1 MVPGYVLAEDEKLTV
16 AKLNAMALPLARVA
30 PGAVGKRELV
40 PGDVAELVGNIAV
53 QKNYFQDSGFELPWL
68 DPTGTDADEAT
79 GEVTNARDWAV
90 LPEVG
95 KVGVDRVA
103 SSPPEVRGNKYAL
116 RVTGD
121 ASATGEVL
129 IGQYVAA
136 ARFGALGRRIVV
148 SAWVRNDT
156 GEAFTPQWRVECA
169 AAPDDGALGGSV
181 QVTAAQGGPIGN
193 TQWARVWATFD
204 LDTLAD
210 AENGAMVSLVI
221 PAERLDVGSKSVRV
235 AQAMLENGQVPGAYL
250 VPDGTRGAALFLG
263 EVPPPTQAN
272 FKAGFRAGDFWFDA
286 VEDQFYCL
294 LDSTPVAD
302 PAWRAIAPRR
312 RDLEGLVEYVVA
324 ANTAGFTVSNSSW
337 TRAPLGTVRHN
348 DEEVIELDDEE
359 VKVTV
364 AGEYE
369 VSGWAY
375 VVASGA
381 RHVQTRLVNVTDSDA
396 VLAVS
401 ELGITVSNQGT
412 RVGFQR
418 RVVLEEDDVV
428 RLEVRVTGAG
438 TALLG
443 HSQSVDSMDQVRAS
457 LSLRRIGDAP
467 EEED

>member
-30 PGAVGKRELV
+30 AGSVGKRELV

-53 QKNYFQDSGFELPWL
+53 QRNYFQDSGFELPWL
-68 DPTGTDADEAT
+68 DPSGADADEAT

-90 LPEVG
+90 VPAVG

-103 SSPPEVRGNKYAL
+103 SSPPEARGNKYAL

-121 ASATGEVL
+121 ASATGEVR

-169 AAPDDGALGGSV
+169 AEPDGGALGGSV

-221 PAERLDVGSKSVRV
+221 PAERMDVGSKSVRV

-250 VPDGTRGAALFLG
+250 VPDGTRGPALFLG
-263 EVPPPTQAN
+263 EVAPPPQAN

-294 LDSTPVAD
+294 LDSTPTND

-312 RDLEGLVEYVVA
+312 RDPEALVEYVVA
-324 ANTAGFTVSNSSW
+324 ANTAGHTVSNSEW
-337 TRAPLGTVRHN
+337 TRVPLGTVRHN
-348 DEEVIELDDEE
+348 DEDVVELDDEE

-369 VSGWAY
+369 VSGWVGFTATAGR
-375 VVASGA
+375 VVQA
-381 RHVQTRLVNVTDSDA
+381 RLVNVTDSDA

-401 ELGITVSNQGT
+401 DMGRLQSSIGQ
-412 RVGFQR
+412 RVAFRR

-428 RLEVRVTGAG
+428 RLEVRSGGGNAT
-438 TALLG
+438 LG
-443 HSQSVDSMDQVRAS
+443 HSNSVDSMDQVRAS

-467 EEED
+467 EAEE